1 MDGCTVTP
9 WRWTPVVPVIVLA
22 CSSTISPFNAGGSMD
37 LPVDATLDL
46 PFDASET
53 DIRNVG
59 DENDMGDMVL
69 SYDGEGDAGPMDGSV
84 VYVWCE
90 TGGSTQYCGC
100 TTNPDSICHGCPG
113 GALICT
119 TGDSILTP
127 QVTCPGTLLSDGGM
141 ADAPAPFGDA
151 AGCSVATLECSS
163 DAGADQACLTGG
175 VILRGSTRET
185 DGNASPVVPV
195 YVSPFWMDRHEV
207 TVSRYRQCVGAGF
220 CTLPTDDTWLNF
232 FRDTGNDSMPMVGI
246 ALQQMVDFCNFAGGR
261 LPTEA
266 QWERAARGPSGRT
279 YPWGE
284 ETGCAYANWA
294 GCTNQLQPVGSYPM
308 GASPE
313 GILDLIGNA
322 AEATSDEWIPGGYS
336 GYAAVGVCDPNYLWH
351 HLFGSFAVVRGCNY
365 LRLAL
370 DTDGTATMRTCTG
383 YYRTAG
389 LSESGGDAGGLGF
402 RCVRPG
408 D

>member
-1 MDGCTVTP
+1 MSAF
-9 WRWTPVVPVIVLA
+9 PVLFLA
-22 CSSTISPFNAGGSMD
+22 CTSTISAVNADGSRDVATDLSLDLWIDTSTTDATDAEDITDLGDVLAFHDAEPDIGSMD
-37 LPVDATLDL
+37 GGT
-46 PFDASET
+46 
-53 DIRNVG
+53 I
-59 DENDMGDMVL
+59 
-69 SYDGEGDAGPMDGSV
+69 
-84 VYVWCE
+84 YVWCE
-90 TGGSTQYCGC
+90 NGDTTRCCGC
-100 TTNPDSICHGCPG
+100 ASNPDPTCHGCPG

-127 QVTCPGTLLSDGGM
+127 QITCPGTLFSDGGTT
-141 ADAPAPFGDA
+141 DAPGMFGDA
-151 AGCSVATLECSS
+151 AGCSMAAAGCSG

-175 VILRGSTRET
+175 VILRGSTSET

-195 YVSPFWMDRHEV
+195 YVSPFWMDRREV

-220 CTLPTDDTWLNF
+220 CSLPTDDTWLNY
-232 FRDTGNDSMPMVGI
+232 FRDTTNDSMPMVGI
-246 ALQQMVDFCNFAGGR
+246 TLQQMVDFCGYAGGR

-266 QWERAARGPSGRT
+266 QWERAARGLSGRS

-284 ETGCAYANWA
+284 ATGCVYANWA
-294 GCTNQLQPVGSYPM
+294 NCTVGLQPVGSYPM

-313 GILDLIGNA
+313 GIFDLIGNA

-336 GYAAVGVCDPNYLWH
+336 GYSMAGVCDPNYMWQ

-370 DTDGTATMRTCTG
+370 DMDGTATMRTCTG

-389 LSESGGDAGGLGF
+389 LSESGGVAGGLGF